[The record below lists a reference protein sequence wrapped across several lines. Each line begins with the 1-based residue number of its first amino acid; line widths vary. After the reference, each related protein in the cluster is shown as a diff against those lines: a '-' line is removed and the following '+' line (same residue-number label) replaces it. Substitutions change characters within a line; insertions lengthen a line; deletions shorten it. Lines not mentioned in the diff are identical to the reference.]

1 MIRSRYECP
10 TMPYLLGHAS
20 TCPKGTRRQWGG
32 PQRILEKV
40 TLNHLHKQ
48 GKYRRCCQLKYI
60 LNVIR
65 FENGKAGDLKFLNAL
80 LLLLFFYLLD

>member
-20 TCPKGTRRQWGG
+20 TCPEGTRRQWDG
-32 PQRILEKV
+32 PQRILTKV

-48 GKYRRCCQLKYI
+48 GKYRRCCQLKH

-65 FENGKAGDLKFLNAL
+65 FENGKADDLKFLNAC
-80 LLLLFFYLLD
+80 LLFFLFIGLKK